1 MRSFRYEYESAIE
14 RQSIDGEMECR
25 GAVGSRIDAVVAVS
39 DRAPYTGGRLEA
51 IDEQEDANW
60 AGGAGR
66 RRDPAVETLD
76 RLEPVE
82 SFIEIVRRI
91 ESIG

>member
-1 MRSFRYEYESAIE
+1 MSRPSSGS
-14 RQSIDGEMECR
+14 QSTAKWNA
-25 GAVGSRIDAVVAVS
+25 GARLALAYMPSCIHAVVAVS

-60 AGGAGR
+60 AGGAGG

-91 ESIG
+91 ESVG